1 MRRSHHRLALMVS
14 WLVTL
19 VVIEG
24 SLPFAAAYSRVR
36 QLALLLERGPV
47 EGQLEVT
54 DGEILGAHFTHGA
67 GTISGTRFSA
77 SSPTPVRLEFT
88 VNGSEI
94 DYGPG
99 RTIVTVRTPNTP
111 FSFFLNDVSAG
122 YPIYIREYRV
132 MVTDQADPRSYDE
145 IRKAVEKKG
154 LLTELQRIESEPEET
169 YEEAIR
175 NVRQMKGQTWLGL
188 GRDMRIFA
196 VSERLDWIHP
206 RFHGERVK
214 VPELG
219 DQPVTCNFLMGR
231 GWGAVEDISRRLE
244 DGVLPILHGQL
255 VDGDVTY
262 HLTTFVSLE
271 RSPLTS
277 GTVTGTPYLVAD
289 GHGAGHMFTDEQ
301 KKAFEAQLP
310 AEMNRDEETVLYLR
324 IQAVNTAKVPHYA
337 WFRAAWPSVDRSLTP
352 WHGASP
358 YSFESAT
365 GFVVFPNGKV
375 FAGNQLN
382 GKPMTRQEVALLLKP
397 GETATYQLLLPHR
410 PISTDRAARL
420 ASNSFEQRLQECRAY
435 WRARLAAAGHIHL
448 PEMRYEEMMKAGLLH
463 LDLVAYGREPDGPI
477 APTIGVYSPIGSE
490 SSPIIQYMDS
500 MGWHREARRALMY
513 FLEKQHED
521 GFIQNFG
528 NYMLETGA
536 ALWTMGEHYRY
547 TRDDDWV
554 RQIRPKLLKSAE
566 FILEWRRRNLREEL
580 KGKGYGMIEGK
591 TADPNDPYRS
601 FMLNGYHYL
610 GLQRVAEML
619 QNVDPAES
627 KRLAREAQAFKEDIR
642 RGFLDAM
649 ARSPVIPLA
658 DGTWVPSVPPW
669 VEYRGPLCIYADGG
683 EWFTHGTFVGRDSLL
698 GPLYA
703 VFQEVIDPNSPEA
716 TFTLAMH
723 NELMTERNAAFSQ
736 PYYSRHPI
744 INLRRGEVKAF
755 LKAYYDTSAS
765 LADRETYSFWEH
777 YFQASPHKTH
787 EEAWFLMDSR
797 WRLYLEEGTT
807 LTLLPGI
814 PRRYLESGK
823 VIEVDGMVSYFGP
836 IHFRVQSD
844 LEEGRIEASIECRS
858 GRGPR
863 QVKFRLPHPEGRK
876 AISAEGGRYLPG
888 EEAVLVENFSGQAKI
903 KLIF

>member
-1 MRRSHHRLALMVS
+1 MRDSHHRFTLIVSRLVLLAL
-14 WLVTL
+14 
-19 VVIEG
+19 IAAG
-24 SLPFAAAYSRVR
+24 LPLAAAYARVR
-36 QLALLLERGPV
+36 QLAVLWEKGPV
-47 EGQLEVT
+47 EGQFEVT
-54 DGEILGAHFTHGA
+54 DGTVLSGRFTQGA

-77 SSPTPVRLEFT
+77 DSSAPVRLELA
-88 VNGSEI
+88 VNGSET

-99 RTIVTVRTPNTP
+99 RTIVTVRTPKTP
-111 FSFFLNDVSAG
+111 FSFFLDNVDVG
-122 YPIYIREYRV
+122 NPIYIREYGV
-132 MVTDQADPRSYDE
+132 MVTGQADPRSYDE
-145 IRKAVEKKG
+145 IRRAIEKKG
-154 LLTELQRIESEPEET
+154 LPTGLQRIENEPEET

-175 NVRQMKGQTWLGL
+175 NVRQMKGETWLGL

-196 VSERLDWIHP
+196 VGERLDWIHP

-214 VPELG
+214 IPELG
-219 DQPVTCNFLMGR
+219 DQPVTCNFAMGR
-231 GWGAVEDISRRLE
+231 GWGAVENISRRLE

-255 VDGDVTY
+255 VDGDITY

-289 GHGAGHMFTDEQ
+289 GHAIGHMFTGEQ
-301 KKAFEAQLP
+301 ERAFEAELP
-310 AEMNRDEETVLYLR
+310 AEMNRGEETVLYLA
-324 IQAVNTAKVPHYA
+324 IQAVNTARVPRYA
-337 WFRAAWPSVDRSLTP
+337 WFRAAWPSADRSITP
-352 WHGASP
+352 WHGASA
-358 YSFESAT
+358 YSLEPAT
-365 GFVVFPNGKV
+365 GFVVFPNGRV
-375 FAGNQLN
+375 FAGMKLN
-382 GKPMTRQEVALLLKP
+382 GKPMAQQEVALLLRP
-397 GETATYQLLLPHR
+397 GETASYQLFLPHR
-410 PISTDRAARL
+410 PVTPDRAARL
-420 ASNSFEQRLQECRAY
+420 AVNSLEQRLQECRAY
-435 WRARLAAAGHIHL
+435 WRGKLATAARVHL
-448 PEMRYEEMMKAGLLH
+448 PEARYEEMMKAGLLH
-463 LDLVAYGREPDGPI
+463 LDLVAYGKEPDGPI
-477 APTIGVYSPIGSE
+477 AATIGVYAPIGSE

-513 FLEKQHED
+513 FLEKQHEN

-547 TRDDDWV
+547 TGDDDWV

-566 FILEWRRRNLREEL
+566 FILEWRRRNLREDL
-580 KGKGYGMIEGK
+580 RGKGYGMIEGK

-627 KRLAREAQAFKEDIR
+627 KRLAAEAQAFREDIR
-642 RGFLDAM
+642 QGFLDAM
-649 ARSPVIPLA
+649 SRSPVVPLG
-658 DGTWVPSVPPW
+658 DGTWVPSMPPW
-669 VEYRGPLCIYADGG
+669 MEYRGPVCLYADGG
-683 EWFTHGTFVGRDSLL
+683 QWFTHGTFMGRDSLL

-716 TFTLAMH
+716 TFTLAVH
-723 NELMTERNAAFSQ
+723 NELMTERNTAFSQ

-744 INLRRGEVKAF
+744 INLKRGEVKAF
-755 LKAYYDTSAS
+755 IKAYYDTSAS

-797 WRLYLEEGTT
+797 WRLYMEEGTT

-814 PRRYLESGK
+814 PRSYLENGK
-823 VIEVDGMVSYFGP
+823 VIEVDGMRSYFGP

-844 LEEGRIEASIECRS
+844 LDQRRIVASIECRS
-858 GRGPR
+858 DRGPR
-863 QVKFRLPHPEGRK
+863 QVKYRLPHPEGRK
-876 AISAEGGRYLPG
+876 AISVEGGRYLPE
-888 EEAVLVENFSGQAKI
+888 EEAVLIENFSGQAKI
-903 KLIF
+903 QLSF